1 MPQKRKR
8 VRPLK
13 QSIKIKGRKNQAQQ
27 QNVNVK
33 VINRPPSAPPNFMG
47 GFGGGGQ
54 TISYQQPLATPPGII
69 SDNDMMKKLLGAL
82 NISNKEPPNMLEA
95 FVKKVAPQNPD
106 ELGLLRSSSSAFVPV
121 TSSPSSYSLSSGQS
135 SPLDMDLS
143 PNASPP
149 GSPER
154 GFLFRG
160 LEDEL
165 SDRLNNV
172 SSSASSSKSLS
183 MSRTS
188 SSSSLPGFN
197 RPVSL
202 SIPTITLGGLR
213 PIVMQQQAVQ
223 RIRDARA
230 RASSAPLPG
239 APTPPAPTPPPRAK
253 IQLPEEF
260 VQRIRDLSARK
271 KLKTIAEEK
280 SEAK

>member
-1 MPQKRKR
+1 MPQKRRR

-54 TISYQQPLATPPGII
+54 TISYQQPLSTPPGII
-69 SDNDMMKKLLGAL
+69 SDNDMMKKLLEGL
-82 NISNKEPPNMLEA
+82 NISNKEPPNTLQA

-106 ELGLLRSSSSAFVPV
+106 EMGLQRSFASLTSSAFTPV
-121 TSSPSSYSLSSGQS
+121 RTSPFIPYVIPAGKE

-149 GSPER
+149 GYPEQ

-172 SSSASSSKSLS
+172 SSSASSSKSSS

-188 SSSSLPGFN
+188 SSSSLPGFD

-213 PIVMQQQAVQ
+213 PMVMQQQAVQ

-230 RASSAPLPG
+230 RA
-239 APTPPAPTPPPRAK
+239 R
-253 IQLPEEF
+253 
-260 VQRIRDLSARK
+260 
-271 KLKTIAEEK
+271 LKSIAEEK

>member
-8 VRPLK
+8 VRQLK
-13 QSIKIKGRKNQAQQ
+13 QSIKIRGRKNQAQQ

-47 GFGGGGQ
+47 GFGGGGP
-54 TISYQQPLATPPGII
+54 TITYQQPLATPPGII
-69 SDNDMMKKLLGAL
+69 SDNEMMKKLLEAL
-82 NISNKEPPNMLEA
+82 NISNKEPPNTLQA

-106 ELGLLRSSSSAFVPV
+106 EMGLQRSSSSAFAPIR
-121 TSSPSSYSLSSGQS
+121 TSPFIPYVIPAGKE
-135 SPLDMDLS
+135 SPLDDDLS
-143 PNASPP
+143 YSTSPSPP
-149 GSPER
+149 GQ

-160 LEDEL
+160 LEDDL

-172 SSSASSSKSLS
+172 SSSASSSSL
-183 MSRTS
+183 SRTS
-188 SSSSLPGFN
+188 SSSTLPGFD

-202 SIPTITLGGLR
+202 TAPTITLGGLR

-230 RASSAPLPG
+230 RSSSAPLP
-239 APTPPAPTPPPRAK
+239 PART
-253 IQLPEEF
+253 IVQLPEKE
-260 VQRIRDLSARK
+260 VQRLRDAIARR
-271 KLKTIAEEK
+271 KLKSIPEEK